1 MSRNIRGSY
10 ASECEDFYNVTSCN
24 LVQRYEHFTG
34 IRCLHFQG
42 KKVRPLRAY
51 ILYSLLLSS
60 VNFLR
65 SLVPILPLC
74 TTVMFFVFFS
84 HLAYSSTLKMEESRL
99 LQMLV
104 IFYQTTIPED
114 RNLHY
119 LPWQC
124 ETSLTTKCLH
134 NYVIVYFSIWCS
146 WTLKA
151 KVIHYSMASFQPLC
165 ASSIQLQY
173 TFNYTHHGSKIQHT

>member
-74 TTVMFFVFFS
+74 TTVMFFVFFFT
-84 HLAYSSTLKMEESRL
+84 LGLLFYS
-99 LQMLV
+99 
-104 IFYQTTIPED
+104 ED
-114 RNLHY
+114 GRK
-119 LPWQC
+119 Q
-124 ETSLTTKCLH
+124 
-134 NYVIVYFSIWCS
+134 
-146 WTLKA
+146 
-151 KVIHYSMASFQPLC
+151 
-165 ASSIQLQY
+165 ASSDAGNFLPDYNPRRQKSSLPAMTVWNLTY
-173 TFNYTHHGSKIQHT
+173 NKVFT